1 MTQIDFY
8 ILPET
13 ATDARWLF
21 VCRLIEKAVRLQHQV
36 LVTVDA
42 RSEAEQLDDLLWT
55 FKPESFIAHRC
66 IPERCPTDTTLFNAS
81 VEITFEPESEELHA
95 HHHGLLINL
104 SRSVPGFFSR
114 FERLSEVV
122 IQQPEILKNTRDHYS
137 FFRERGYPIQHRKM

>member
-13 ATDARWLF
+13 TSDSRWQF
-21 VCRLIEKAVRLQHQV
+21 VCRLIDKAVRLQHQV
-36 LVTVDA
+36 LVTVDTKA
-42 RSEAEQLDDLLWT
+42 EAELLDDLLWT
-55 FKPESFIAHRC
+55 FKPESFIVHRC
-66 IPERCPTDTTLFNAS
+66 LPDELSSSTFITAP
-81 VEITFEPESEELHA
+81 VEITFDLTSNDLHA
-95 HHHGLLINL
+95 RHHGLLINL
-104 SRSVPGFFSR
+104 SRSVPTFFSR